1 MQQVQRR
8 ARWSMLGL
16 LAIHAAWA
24 ASWAVATPLAAQTQP
39 GVPATMPTPQLS
51 PAASQP
57 MPPPPAPAPQRSE
70 GIELTEYLH
79 SFSTNLQASSG
90 STNQACA
97 DCDSHN
103 HPTCPSCGCN
113 SSSNNPCNCQT
124 KSKYP
129 SITVTGFFQADALWF
144 TQDSAN
150 REAVSGVH
158 DVLDFRRA
166 RLAAKG
172 NVAENV
178 SYMIEFD
185 FAFPGRP
192 SFMDVYMDI
201 SDLPFG
207 HFRVGQWRQ
216 PFSMDALTSVREL
229 TFFERALPFA
239 FVPFRQ
245 TGIGFYDT
253 ALDERMTW
261 AVSGYRFPT
270 DVFGNVSGDDGY
282 GMSTRFTGLLLSD
295 PDSNQNTHVGF
306 GYTWN
311 EPSTGFTEIRTPPEV
326 GFTQLDFRNVD
337 FPVPFFVDTGP
348 VPSHTYQVVGFELAQ
363 SFGSL
368 VLQSELM
375 YAMVDQIVGPSLTF
389 PGMYAQAS
397 YVLTGERREYNR
409 SQGVFDGVDPDEN
422 FGANGWGAWEVAT
435 RWSYIDLNDNNVR
448 GGRLED
454 LTFGLNWYLNT
465 HTKFQFQ
472 YVRSWLD
479 SPINGASACSIFGVR
494 AQLDF

>member
-1 MQQVQRR
+1 MRQGRIT
-8 ARWSMLGL
+8 RWGMLVL
-16 LAIHAAWA
+16 LAVQAAWGTSIVWA
-24 ASWAVATPLAAQTQP
+24 GPVASPPGQGEVTPL
-39 GVPATMPTPQLS
+39 PALPASHTAPEPTAPPTPAR
-51 PAASQP
+51 P
-57 MPPPPAPAPQRSE
+57 RSE

-79 SFSTNLQASSG
+79 HFSTNVSASGGSQGDGG
-90 STNQACA
+90 STK
-97 DCDSHN
+97 
-103 HPTCPSCGCN
+103 TCLSCGH
-113 SSSNNPCNCQT
+113 SSDGASPCNCDDSSKT

-129 SITVTGFFQADALWF
+129 TVSVTGFFHADGLWF
-144 TQDSAN
+144 TQDTAN
-150 REAVSGVH
+150 REAVNGVH
-158 DVLDFRRA
+158 DVADFRRA

-172 NVAENV
+172 DVADNV

-192 SFMDVYMDI
+192 SFMDVWLDI
-201 SDLPFG
+201 SDLPIG

-216 PFSMDALTSVREL
+216 PFCMDALTSVREL

-253 ALDERMTW
+253 ALDEHMTW

-270 DVFGNVSGDDGY
+270 NVFGNVFGDDGY
-282 GMSTRFTGLLLSD
+282 GVSVRVTGLLHSD
-295 PDSNQNTHVGF
+295 PELNQNTHVGVA
-306 GYTWN
+306 YTWN
-311 EPSTGFTEIRTPPEV
+311 EPATGFTQIRTAPEV
-326 GFTQLDFRNVD
+326 GFTQLDFRDVD
-337 FPVPFFVDTGP
+337 FEVPFFVDTGQI
-348 VPSHTYQVVGFELAQ
+348 PSHSYQVLGFELAQ
-363 SFGSL
+363 SFGPL

-375 YAMVDQIVGPSLTF
+375 YAWVGQTGGPSVMF

-409 SQGVFDGVDPDEN
+409 NQGVFDGVNPAND
-422 FGANGWGAWEVAT
+422 FGKHGWGAWEVAA
-435 RWSYIDLNDNNVR
+435 RWSYLDLNDNNVL

-465 HTKFQFQ
+465 FTKFQFQ

-479 SPINGASACSIFGVR
+479 SPVNGDSACSIFGVR
-494 AQLDF
+494 TQLDF